1 MIVAIDGPSASGKG
15 TLARRL
21 AEALDFAYLDTGML
35 YRAVGAAVLAAGA
48 DPGEPA
54 AAVEAARAIE
64 LSDLER
70 PGLRG
75 EAVGQAA
82 SIVAV
87 MPGVRG
93 ALLALQRRFAAAPPG
108 GAAGAVLDG
117 RDIGTVVCPEAE
129 VKIFVTASLEG
140 RARRRHK
147 ELLERGEASIYA
159 RVVQE
164 MRARDGRDSERAA
177 APLRPA
183 PDAVVL
189 DTNELDAEDTF
200 RAALEIVDSRR
211 AGLTPGARTTK

>member
-54 AAVEAARAIE
+54 AAAAAARTLE

-93 ALLALQRRFAAAPPG
+93 ALLGLQRRFAAAPPG
-108 GAAGAVLDG
+108 GQAGAVLDG

-164 MRARDGRDSERAA
+164 MRARDRRDSERAA

-189 DTNELDAEDTF
+189 DTNELDAGDAF

-211 AGLTPGARTTK
+211 SGWTPGARTTR

>member
-48 DPGEPA
+48 DPGEAA
-54 AAVEAARAIE
+54 AAVEAARTLEI
-64 LSDLER
+64 SDLER

-93 ALLALQRRFAAAPPG
+93 ALLGLQRRFAAAPPG
-108 GAAGAVLDG
+108 GEAGAVLDG

-164 MRARDGRDSERAA
+164 MRARDRRDSERAA

-189 DTNELDAEDTF
+189 DTNELDAGDTF
-200 RAALEIVDSRR
+200 RAALGIVDSRR
-211 AGLTPGARTTK
+211 AGLTPGTRTTR

>member
-48 DPGEPA
+48 DPGEAA
-54 AAVEAARAIE
+54 AAVEAARTLE

-93 ALLALQRRFAAAPPG
+93 ALLGLQRRFAAAPPG
-108 GAAGAVLDG
+108 GQAGAVLDG

-164 MRARDGRDSERAA
+164 MRARDRRDSERAA

-189 DTNELDAEDTF
+189 DTNELGAGDAF

-211 AGLTPGARTTK
+211 SGLTPGTRTTR

>member
-15 TLARRL
+15 TLARHL

-48 DPGEPA
+48 DPGEAA
-54 AAVEAARAIE
+54 AAVEAARRLEI
-64 LSDLER
+64 SDLER

-75 EAVGQAA
+75 EAVAQAA
-82 SIVAV
+82 SMVAV
-87 MPGVRG
+87 MPDVRG
-93 ALLALQRRFAAAPPG
+93 ALLGLQRRFAAAPPEG
-108 GAAGAVLDG
+108 KAGAVLDG

-129 VKIFVTASLEG
+129 VKIFVTASLER

-164 MRARDGRDSERAA
+164 MRARDRRDSERAV

-183 PDAVVL
+183 PDAIVL
-189 DTNELDAEDTF
+189 DTSALDAGEAF

-211 AGLTPGARTTK
+211 SGLTPGTRTTK

>member
-48 DPGEPA
+48 DPGEVA
-54 AAVEAARAIE
+54 AAVEAARALE

-93 ALLALQRRFAAAPPG
+93 ALLGLQRRFAAAPPG
-108 GAAGAVLDG
+108 GEAGAVLDG
-117 RDIGTVVCPEAE
+117 RDIGTVVCPDAD
-129 VKIFVTASLEG
+129 VKLFVTATVEA
-140 RARRRHK
+140 RAERRIR
-147 ELLERGEASIYA
+147 ELRGRGENVPAGQVLA
-159 RVVQE
+159 DLKR
-164 MRARDGRDSERAA
+164 RDRRDSERSA
-177 APLRPA
+177 APLKPA
-183 PDAVVL
+183 PDAHLL
-189 DTNELDAEDTF
+189 DSTNLDIEATF
-200 RAALEIVDSRR
+200 RAARR
-211 AGLTPGARTTK
+211 VVAACR

>member
-1 MIVAIDGPSASGKG
+1 MIIAIDGPAASGKG

-21 AEALDFAYLDTGML
+21 AKHLNYAYLDTGL
-35 YRAVGAAVLAAGA
+35 IYRAVASKMLAATSDGNTEGECIKIAKSMRLA
-48 DPGEPA
+48 DLQRSELRNEEVGLLA
-54 AAVEAARAIE
+54 AEI
-64 LSDLER
+64 
-70 PGLRG
+70 
-75 EAVGQAA
+75 A
-82 SIVAV
+82 SI
-87 MPGVRG
+87 PTVRQ
-93 ALLALQRRFAAAPPG
+93 ALLGLQRRFAAAPPG
-108 GAAGAVLDG
+108 GEAGAVLDG

-129 VKIFVTASLEG
+129 VKIFVTASLVG

-147 ELLERGEASIYA
+147 QLLERGEASIYA

-189 DTNELDAEDTF
+189 DTNELDAEDSF

>member
-48 DPGEPA
+48 DPGESA
-54 AAVEAARAIE
+54 AASEAARALE

-87 MPGVRG
+87 MPGVRD
-93 ALLALQRRFAAAPPG
+93 ALLGLQRRFAAAPPG
-108 GAAGAVLDG
+108 AKAGAVLDG

-147 ELLERGEASIYA
+147 ELLEGGEASIYA

-164 MRARDGRDSERAA
+164 MRARDRRDSGRAA

-189 DTNELDAEDTF
+189 DTNELDAGEAF

-211 AGLTPGARTTK
+211 SGLTPGTRTTR

>member
-21 AEALDFAYLDTGML
+21 AQELGFAFLDTGLL

-48 DPGEPA
+48 DPGEEA
-54 AAVEAARAIE
+54 AALEAARALE
-64 LSDLER
+64 LKDLDR
-70 PGLRG
+70 AGLRR
-75 EAVGQAA
+75 EAAGQAGSA
-82 SIVAV
+82 VAAI
-87 MPGVRG
+87 PAVRQ
-93 ALLALQRRFAAAPPG
+93 ALLGLQRRFAAAPPG

-117 RDIGTVVCPEAE
+117 RDIGTVVCPEAD
-129 VKIFVTASLEG
+129 VKLFVSASPEA

-147 ELLERGEASIYA
+147 ELLDRGEVSIYA

-164 MRARDGRDSERAA
+164 LRERDSRDSERAA

-189 DTNELDAEDTF
+189 DTTDLDAEEAF
-200 RAALEIVDSRR
+200 RAALDIVASKRSV
-211 AGLTPGARTTK
+211 ASG

>member
-48 DPGEPA
+48 DPGEAA
-54 AAVEAARAIE
+54 AAVEAARTLE

-93 ALLALQRRFAAAPPG
+93 ALLGLQRRFAAAPPG
-108 GAAGAVLDG
+108 GQAGAVLDG

-140 RARRRHK
+140 RAHRRHK
-147 ELLERGEASIYA
+147 QLLESGEASIYA

-164 MRARDGRDSERAA
+164 MRARDRRDSERAA

-189 DTNELDAEDTF
+189 DTNELDAGDAF

-211 AGLTPGARTTK
+211 AGLTPGTRTTR

>member
-48 DPGEPA
+48 DPGEA
-54 AAVEAARAIE
+54 AAVEAARTLE

-70 PGLRG
+70 AGLRG

-93 ALLALQRRFAAAPPG
+93 ALLGLQRRFAATPPG
-108 GAAGAVLDG
+108 GKAGAVLDG

-147 ELLERGEASIYA
+147 QLLERSEASIYA

-164 MRARDGRDSERAA
+164 MRARDRRDSERAA

-189 DTNELDAEDTF
+189 DTNELDAGETF

-211 AGLTPGARTTK
+211 AGLTPGAHTTR

>member
-21 AEALDFAYLDTGML
+21 AQELGFAFLDTGLL

-48 DPGEPA
+48 APGEEA
-54 AAVEAARAIE
+54 AALEAARALE
-64 LSDLER
+64 LKDLDR
-70 PGLRG
+70 AGLRR
-75 EAVGQAA
+75 EAAGQAG
-82 SIVAV
+82 STVAAI
-87 MPGVRG
+87 PAVRQ
-93 ALLALQRRFAAAPPG
+93 ALLGLQRRFAAAPPG

-117 RDIGTVVCPEAE
+117 RDIGTVVCPEAD
-129 VKIFVTASLEG
+129 VKLFVSARPAA

-164 MRARDGRDSERAA
+164 MRERDSRDSERAA

-189 DTNELDAEDTF
+189 DTTDLDAEEAF
-200 RAALEIVDSRR
+200 RAALDIVASKRSV
-211 AGLTPGARTTK
+211 ASG

>member
-35 YRAVGAAVLAAGA
+35 YRATGAAVLAAGA
-48 DPGEPA
+48 DPGEAA
-54 AAVEAARAIE
+54 AAVEAARTLE

-164 MRARDGRDSERAA
+164 MRARDRRDSERAA

-189 DTNELDAEDTF
+189 DTNELDAGEAF
-200 RAALEIVDSRR
+200 RVALEIVDSRR
-211 AGLTPGARTTK
+211 AGLTPGARTTR

>member
-48 DPGEPA
+48 DPGEAA
-54 AAVEAARAIE
+54 AAVEAARTLE

-93 ALLALQRRFAAAPPG
+93 ALLGLQRRFAAAPPG
-108 GAAGAVLDG
+108 GQAGAVLDG

-147 ELLERGEASIYA
+147 QLLERGEASIYA

-164 MRARDGRDSERAA
+164 MRARDRRDSERAA

-211 AGLTPGARTTK
+211 AGLTPGTRTTK

>member
-35 YRAVGAAVLAAGA
+35 YRAVGAAVLAADA
-48 DPGEPA
+48 DPGEA
-54 AAVEAARAIE
+54 AAALEAARAIE
-64 LSDLER
+64 LLDLER
-70 PGLRG
+70 PGLRD

-82 SIVAV
+82 SLVA
-87 MPGVRG
+87 PFPAVRA
-93 ALLALQRRFAAAPPG
+93 ALLDLQRHFAAAPPG
-108 GAAGAVLDG
+108 GKPGAVLDG

-147 ELLERGEASIYA
+147 QLLERGEASIYA

-164 MRARDGRDSERAA
+164 MRARDRRDSERAA

-189 DTNELDAEDTF
+189 DTNELDAGDTF

-211 AGLTPGARTTK
+211 AGLTPGTRTTR

>member
-48 DPGEPA
+48 NPGEAA
-54 AAVEAARAIE
+54 AAVEAARALE

-93 ALLALQRRFAAAPPG
+93 ALLGLQRRFATAPPG
-108 GAAGAVLDG
+108 GQAGAVLDG

-164 MRARDGRDSERAA
+164 MRARDRRDSERAA

-189 DTNELDAEDTF
+189 DTNELGAGDAF

-211 AGLTPGARTTK
+211 AGLTPGTRTTR

>member
-48 DPGEPA
+48 DPGESA
-54 AAVEAARAIE
+54 AASEAARALE

-87 MPGVRG
+87 MPGVRD
-93 ALLALQRRFAAAPPG
+93 ALLGLQRRFAAAPPG
-108 GAAGAVLDG
+108 AKTGAVLDG

-164 MRARDGRDSERAA
+164 MRARDRRDSGRAA

-189 DTNELDAEDTF
+189 DTNELDAGDAF

-211 AGLTPGARTTK
+211 SGLTPGARTTK

>member
-15 TLARRL
+15 TLARCL

-48 DPGEPA
+48 DPGEA
-54 AAVEAARAIE
+54 AAALEAARAIE

-70 PGLRG
+70 PGLRD

-82 SIVAV
+82 SMVAV

-93 ALLALQRRFAAAPPG
+93 VLLGLQRRFAATPPG
-108 GAAGAVLDG
+108 GKAGAVLDG

-147 ELLERGEASIYA
+147 QLLERGEASIYA

-164 MRARDGRDSERAA
+164 MRARDRRDSERAA

-189 DTNELDAEDTF
+189 DTNELDAGDTF
-200 RAALEIVDSRR
+200 RAALGIVDSRR
-211 AGLTPGARTTK
+211 AGLTPGTRTTR

>member
-48 DPGEPA
+48 DPSEPA

-93 ALLALQRRFAAAPPG
+93 VLLGLQRRFAATPPG
-108 GAAGAVLDG
+108 GKAGAVLDG

-147 ELLERGEASIYA
+147 QLLERGEASIYA

-164 MRARDGRDSERAA
+164 MRARDCRDSERTA

-189 DTNELDAEDTF
+189 DTNELDAGDTF

-211 AGLTPGARTTK
+211 SGLTPGTRTTR

>member
-21 AEALDFAYLDTGML
+21 AAALDFAYLDTGTL

-48 DPGEPA
+48 DPGEAA
-54 AAVEAARAIE
+54 AAVEAARTLE

-164 MRARDGRDSERAA
+164 MRARDRRDSERAA

-189 DTNELDAEDTF
+189 DTNELDAGEAF
-200 RAALEIVDSRR
+200 RVALEIVDSRR
-211 AGLTPGARTTK
+211 AGLTPGARTTR

>member
-54 AAVEAARAIE
+54 AAVEAARALE

-183 PDAVVL
+183 RDAVVL
-189 DTNELDAEDTF
+189 DTNELDAGDTF
-200 RAALEIVDSRR
+200 RAALEIVDLRR
-211 AGLTPGARTTK
+211 AGLTPGTRTTR

>member
-48 DPGEPA
+48 DPGEA
-54 AAVEAARAIE
+54 AAALEAARALE
-64 LSDLER
+64 LEDLER
-70 PGLRG
+70 PGLRD

-82 SIVAV
+82 SLVA
-87 MPGVRG
+87 PFPAVRA
-93 ALLALQRRFAAAPPG
+93 ALLDLQRHFAAAPPG
-108 GAAGAVLDG
+108 GKPGAVLDG

-147 ELLERGEASIYA
+147 QLLERGEASIYA

-164 MRARDGRDSERAA
+164 MRARDRRDSERAA

-189 DTNELDAEDTF
+189 DTNELDAGEAF

-211 AGLTPGARTTK
+211 VGLTPGARTTK

>member
-35 YRAVGAAVLAAGA
+35 YRATGAAVLAAGA
-48 DPGEPA
+48 DPGEA
-54 AAVEAARAIE
+54 VAAVEAARALE
-64 LSDLER
+64 LSDLDR
-70 PGLRG
+70 AGLRG
-75 EAVGQAA
+75 EAIGQAA

-93 ALLALQRRFAAAPPG
+93 ALLGLQRHFAAVPPG
-108 GAAGAVLDG
+108 GKAGAVLDG

-129 VKIFVTASLEG
+129 VKIFITASLEG

-164 MRARDGRDSERAA
+164 MRARDRRDSERAA

-189 DTNELDAEDTF
+189 DTNELDAGDTF

-211 AGLTPGARTTK
+211 AGLTPGTRTTR

>member
-15 TLARRL
+15 SLARRL

-48 DPGEPA
+48 DPGAAA
-54 AAVEAARAIE
+54 AAVEAARTLA

-108 GAAGAVLDG
+108 GEAGAVLDG

-164 MRARDGRDSERAA
+164 MRARDRRDSERAA

-189 DTNELDAEDTF
+189 DTNELDAGDAF

-211 AGLTPGARTTK
+211 SGVTPGTRTTR

>member
-15 TLARRL
+15 TLARCL

-48 DPGEPA
+48 DPGEAA
-54 AAVEAARAIE
+54 AAVEAARTLE

-93 ALLALQRRFAAAPPG
+93 ALLGLQRRFAAAPPG
-108 GAAGAVLDG
+108 GKAGAVLDG

-164 MRARDGRDSERAA
+164 MRARDRRDSERAA

-189 DTNELDAEDTF
+189 DTNELDAGDAF

-211 AGLTPGARTTK
+211 AGLTPGTRTTR

>member
-93 ALLALQRRFAAAPPG
+93 VLLGLQRRFAATPPG
-108 GAAGAVLDG
+108 GKAGAVLDG

-147 ELLERGEASIYA
+147 QLLERGEASIYA

-164 MRARDGRDSERAA
+164 MRARDRRDSERAA

-189 DTNELDAEDTF
+189 DTNALDAGAAF
-200 RAALEIVDSRR
+200 RAALEIVDSRC
-211 AGLTPGARTTK
+211 AGLTPGTRTTR